1 MPASKRP
8 LADAV
13 QETLASKRGVG
24 ATEPPS
30 DDNPIR
36 IDEERGHVENDIKE
50 QIKHYEKEIADIN
63 RKETMLKIIVK
74 EMTEQEDKLEK
85 IAQNIVNYK
94 GYQFPGPKKIFG
106 SEPNLYGS
114 FENELDDVLQQIPI
128 NSKNDLRMKTLP
140 KLEKSD
146 LDVINWPGIIRDWSN
161 YSIYWNKE
169 IEEAAECRELSKML
183 SEVENGMQQAVAEY
197 NAVQTRKSTIQLY
210 DENRNCSDNIRHIE
224 QTDLSKKLEQLIR
237 ESFAKKASLE
247 KLKAEE
253 KFLKESKQQRED
265 LLKSIQEES
274 SADLLKCSVCVE
286 PMTNGE
292 QSLRCP
298 QQFGSCGHTVCA
310 TCMPQFKARNSP
322 YQWTCHEC
330 RTPSDKVLTNW
341 ALMKL
346 IKEIPGQPQR
356 VVVEAPKAVPIAPDG
371 WRLER
376 NPDADVLRG
385 LWEDYER
392 RRDNGALIAPFP
404 AAWAPVALP
413 LIPPA
418 LVALPAL
425 APAPVAMAPIPP
437 APVAFPPVALGPV
450 ALVPQPVPVLAAQLA
465 PAPREERAVI
475 EEERQVEEEHV
486 PVADVQEQMD
496 DDLEIIAVRIRE
508 PQQVVEN
515 RVEYIVLD

>member
-13 QETLASKRGVG
+13 QETPASKRGVG

-30 DDNPIR
+30 DDNPVVRLLRECIQKQRANIACVENNLKMWRHRFIR
-36 IDEERGHVENDIKE
+36 LQPHMQFQLRIEEERGHVENAIKE
-50 QIKHYEKEIADIN
+50 QIKHYEKEIADAN
-63 RKETMLKIIVK
+63 RKETMLKFIVK

-85 IAQNIVNYK
+85 IAQDIVNYK
-94 GYQFPGPKKIFG
+94 GYQFPGSKKVFG
-106 SEPNLYGS
+106 NEPNLGS
-114 FENELDDVLQQIPI
+114 FENELDDALQRIPI
-128 NSKNDLRMKTLP
+128 NSKNDLGMKTLP

-161 YSIYWNKE
+161 YSICWNKE

-183 SEVENGMQQAVAEY
+183 SEVENEMQQAVAEY
-197 NAVQTRKSTIQLY
+197 NTVQTRKISIQLY
-210 DENRNCSDNIRHIE
+210 DENWNRSDNIRHIE
-224 QTDLSKKLEQLIR
+224 QTDLS
-237 ESFAKKASLE
+237 
-247 KLKAEE
+247 
-253 KFLKESKQQRED
+253 
-265 LLKSIQEES
+265 
-274 SADLLKCSVCVE
+274 
-286 PMTNGE
+286 
-292 QSLRCP
+292 
-298 QQFGSCGHTVCA
+298 SCGHTVCA

-356 VVVEAPKAVPIAPDG
+356 VVVEAPKAIPIAPDG

-385 LWEDYER
+385 LWENYER
-392 RRDNGALIAPFP
+392 RRVNGDLIAPFP
-404 AAWAPVALP
+404 AGLAAVALP
-413 LIPPA
+413 IIPPA
-418 LVALPAL
+418 LVPLPLL
-425 APAPVAMAPIPP
+425 APAPVAMAPI
-437 APVAFPPVALGPV
+437 APGPV
-450 ALVPQPVPVLAAQLA
+450 ALIPQPVPVLAAQLA
-465 PAPREERAVI
+465 PAPREERGVI

-508 PQQVVEN
+508 RQQVVEN
-515 RVEYIVLD
+515 GVEYIVLD